1 MRVALFLNPDL
12 PVESGGSYAFEQE
25 LLQAIANYA
34 GDGRHT
40 FYIFGGENYV
50 QPQLKLA
57 AHIYFISGSYNL
69 NQKPGLLGSAKKIY
83 SYLSNFDKQNNLKRV
98 FKPVF
103 KFLAKQESK
112 ILKELVSH
120 NIDIIWFLGLHC
132 PTMELPYICTVWD
145 LGHRTQPCFPELSI
159 REEWDNREKLCAIA
173 IQRASFIVTGTQSG
187 KAEVER
193 YYQVPEERIRVLP
206 FTVPSFARTET
217 FGLSK
222 DVLEKYNIPCNY
234 LFYPAQFWP
243 LKNHASLLKAI
254 RLLRNE
260 FNLSFSA
267 VFTGA
272 DHGNRQYIQRL
283 VSELDLTQSVHFLG
297 FVPQEDMVA
306 LYHHA
311 FALTYATFLGPD
323 NLPPLEAFSLG
334 CPVIASKV
342 SGAQEQ
348 LGDAALLFDPKKP
361 EDLALAIKTL
371 YDSPDLRE
379 ALIQRGL
386 ARATRWTSKDYIEGM
401 LSILDEFSAI
411 RYCWS
416 NEELY
421 KTQSHF

>member
-12 PVESGGSYAFEQE
+12 PVESGGSYAFERE
-25 LLQAIANYA
+25 LLQAIATYA
-34 GDGRHT
+34 GDSEHT
-40 FYIFGGENYV
+40 FYIFGGENYI

-57 AHIYFISGSYNL
+57 SHIHFISGGYNS
-69 NQKPGLLGSAKKIY
+69 NKESSFFGSAKKIY
-83 SYLSNFDKQNNLKRV
+83 SYLSNFDEQNILKKI
-98 FKPVF
+98 FKPIF
-103 KFLAKQESK
+103 TLLTKKESR
-112 ILKELVSH
+112 ILKELVNY

-145 LGHRTQPCFPELSI
+145 LGHRTQPYFPEVSI
-159 REEWDNREKLCAIA
+159 RGDWENREKLCATT

-187 KAEVER
+187 KAEIER
-193 YYQVPEERIRVLP
+193 YYQVPEERIRILP
-206 FTVPSFARTET
+206 FTAPSFTEAGT
-217 FGLSK
+217 LSSSK
-222 DVLEKYNIPCNY
+222 NVLEKYNIPCDY

-254 RLLRNE
+254 QLLKNE
-260 FNLSFSA
+260 FNLAFSV
-267 VFTGA
+267 VFTGS
-272 DHGNRQYIQRL
+272 DHGNRKYIERL
-283 VSELDLTQSVHFLG
+283 VSELDLTKSVHFLG
-297 FVPQEDMVA
+297 FVPQEDMAA

-371 YDSPDLRE
+371 YSNPDLRE
-379 ALIQRGL
+379 ELIQRGFVRV
-386 ARATRWTSKDYIEGM
+386 AQWTSEDYIKGM

-421 KTQSHF
+421 KTQSHS

>member
-12 PVESGGSYAFEQE
+12 PVESGGSYTFERE
-25 LLQAIANYA
+25 LLQAVAIYG
-34 GDGRHT
+34 GDSGHF
-40 FYIFGGENYV
+40 FYIFGGENYI

-57 AHIYFISGSYNL
+57 SHIHFISGGYDSN
-69 NQKPGLLGSAKKIY
+69 KKSSFFSFAKRFY
-83 SYLSNFDKQNNLKRV
+83 SYLSNFDEKNTLKKI
-98 FKPVF
+98 FKPILILSM
-103 KFLAKQESK
+103 KKESK
-112 ILKELVSH
+112 LLRELVSH
-120 NIDIIWFLGLHC
+120 NIDIVWFLGLHC

-145 LGHRTQPCFPELSI
+145 LGHRTQPYFPEVGI
-159 REEWDNREKLCAIA
+159 RGEWENREKLCATT
-173 IQRASFIVTGTQSG
+173 IQRASFIITGTQSG

-193 YYQVPEERIRVLP
+193 YYQIPEERIRILP
-206 FTVPSFARTET
+206 FTTPSFAEVGTLS
-217 FGLSK
+217 LSK
-222 DVLEKYNIPCNY
+222 NVLEKYNIPCDY

-254 RLLRNE
+254 QFLKNE
-260 FNLSFSA
+260 FNLSFPA

-272 DHGNRQYIQRL
+272 DHGNRKYIERL
-283 VSELDLTQSVHFLG
+283 VSELDLTQSVYFLG
-297 FVPQEDMVA
+297 FVPQEDMAA

-348 LGDAALLFDPKKP
+348 LGDAAVLFDPKKP
-361 EDLALAIKTL
+361 EDLAMAIKTL

-379 ALIQRGL
+379 ELIQRGL
-386 ARATRWTSKDYIEGM
+386 VRVAQWTSEDYIKEM

-421 KTQSHF
+421 KTQSHS

>member
-12 PVESGGSYAFEQE
+12 PVESGGSYAFERE

-34 GDGRHT
+34 GDSGHT
-40 FYIFGGENYV
+40 FYIFGGENYI
-50 QPQLKLA
+50 QSELKLA
-57 AHIYFISGSYNL
+57 SHIHFISEVYNS
-69 NQKPGLLGSAKKIY
+69 NKRSSFFVSAKKIY
-83 SYLSNFDKQNNLKRV
+83 LYLSDFDEQNILKKS
-98 FKPVF
+98 FKPIF
-103 KFLAKQESK
+103 TLLAKKESK
-112 ILKELVSH
+112 ILKELV
-120 NIDIIWFLGLHC
+120 NYNTDIIWFLGLHC

-145 LGHRTQPCFPELSI
+145 LGHRTQPYFPELSI
-159 REEWDNREKLCAIA
+159 RGDWGNREKLCATT

-193 YYQVPEERIRVLP
+193 YYQVPEERIRILP
-206 FTVPSFARTET
+206 FTAPSFAKAGT
-217 FGLSK
+217 LSPPK
-222 DVLEKYNIPCNY
+222 DILEKYNIPCDY

-254 RLLRNE
+254 QILKNE
-260 FNLSFSA
+260 FDLSFSA

-272 DHGNRQYIQRL
+272 DHGNRTYIERL

-297 FVPQEDMVA
+297 FVPQEDMAA
-306 LYHHA
+306 LYQHA
-311 FALTYATFLGPD
+311 FALTYTTFLGPD

-371 YDSPDLRE
+371 YDSSELRE
-379 ALIQRGL
+379 ELIQRGFVRV
-386 ARATRWTSKDYIEGM
+386 AQWTIKDYIEGM

-421 KTQSHF
+421 KTRSHS